1 MLVKVTGYLK
11 FKALIGN
18 QFLLELETEK
28 ATLRDALML
37 LSRRSGKKFEE
48 MVFDP
53 QTKEIKRSNLILLNG
68 QSYLN
73 VLNPINTELKEGD
86 EITLLPIVA
95 GG

>member
-1 MLVKVTGYLK
+1 MLVKVIGYLK
-11 FKALIGN
+11 FKALIGD
-18 QFLLELETEK
+18 QFLLELEREK
-28 ATLRDALML
+28 TTLRDALVL
-37 LSRRSGKKFEE
+37 LSIRCGKRFEE

-73 VLNPINTELKEGD
+73 VPNPLNTELKEGD
-86 EITLLPIVA
+86 EITLLPVVA